1 MKETADLAW
10 MPSATSAT
18 DLDISPEIARK
29 KSTGATVVTAQD
41 TSLGT
46 VNKAL
51 MKVHATLAGSLDI
64 LQETAQSQGSRRQE
78 VVVVAAVTNPM
89 CLATNVT
96 KLVIW
101 PGTVRPM
108 TSFATTVI
116 NPATSAVSA
125 TTVPEIDDSL
135 PHHLT
140 SLLLSCK

>member
-29 KSTGATVVTAQD
+29 KSTGATVVTGQD

-64 LQETAQSQGSRRQE
+64 LQETAQSQGSLHQE
-78 VVVVAAVTNPM
+78 VVVVAVVTNPM